1 MEVFNQKVG
10 YNRVLLD
17 SISKYNL
24 YSINDF
30 VFISNF
36 KVFVLLKTL
45 DSNFLSSFLN
55 LSKIFL
61 FWFNM
66 KVQILNVKK
75 IKNIG
80 KSKTRNAL
88 IFYAGISFSNK
99 KKIFTN
105 LNYLKNVVNP
115 LSMTIDNS
123 FFCNTNINSIK
134 FSFSNVNYLLGLPVE
149 RFYS

>member
-1 MEVFNQKVG
+1 MYFFSQKIG
-10 YNRVLLD
+10 YYRVLLD

-24 YSINDF
+24 YSIEKIF
-30 VFISNF
+30 FLSKF
-36 KVFVLLKTL
+36 QAFVLLKTI
-45 DSNFLSSFLN
+45 DSAFLSSFLN

-66 KVQILNVKK
+66 KVQILKVKK
-75 IKNIG
+75 IKNLG
-80 KSKTRNAL
+80 KSKIRNSL

-99 KKIFTN
+99 KKIFKN
-105 LNYLKNVVNP
+105 LNYLKNIVNP
-115 LSMTIDNS
+115 VSMNVDNG
-123 FFCNTNINSIK
+123 FLCNTYANSIK